1 MVRGHPQMRSILRNM
16 IALPLLAAALCG
28 NGQSEPGEQQSPTY
42 SPKELQE
49 DYSVLRTALENIYP
63 SLYRFTDRSIM
74 TKLLDD
80 GFKSL
85 DRPETEIEFY
95 KLIATICARVHDEHL
110 IPKPSED
117 YYLSLKDTRHH
128 FPLSLKIIDRR
139 IYVLTAAQSANAIP
153 VGSEIISIN
162 GKSAE
167 ELLTTLLPTIP
178 SDGYIQS
185 FDLRHLED
193 YSMTEEE
200 NLFDL
205 NYPIFVEDTNSYRI
219 EFIDRSD
226 RSKINVA
233 TISGM
238 DDREYKRYF

>member
-1 MVRGHPQMRSILRNM
+1 
-16 IALPLLAAALCG
+16 
-28 NGQSEPGEQQSPTY
+28 
-42 SPKELQE
+42 
-49 DYSVLRTALENIYP
+49 
-63 SLYRFTDRSIM
+63 
-74 TKLLDD
+74 
-80 GFKSL
+80 
-85 DRPETEIEFY
+85 
-95 KLIATICARVHDEHL
+95 
-110 IPKPSED
+110 
-117 YYLSLKDTRHH
+117 
-128 FPLSLKIIDRR
+128 
-139 IYVLTAAQSANAIP
+139 
-153 VGSEIISIN
+153 
-162 GKSAE
+162 
-167 ELLTTLLPTIP
+167 TLLPTIP